1 MILIMSTQL
10 QQSFKRSQKDYPM
23 TFKLAV
29 VKSVESGRFTYFQ
42 AQKHFGIQ
50 GRCTVLVWLRK
61 YGNLEWNS
69 TKRLHVASEIQ
80 KTPQQQ
86 IKELEAA
93 LEEERRKVLFLS
105 TAMKI
110 AEQQYGMQFK
120 KKSSP
125 KQPRSSK
132 NKKK

>member
-1 MILIMSTQL
+1 MSTQS
-10 QQSFKRSQKDYPM
+10 QQSIKRTQKDYPM

-61 YGNLEWNS
+61 HGTLDWNS
-69 TKRLHVASEIQ
+69 TKRLNVSSELP
-80 KTPQQQ
+80 KTPEQR
-86 IKELEAA
+86 IKELEAS

-120 KKSSP
+120 KKSSHKRP
-125 KQPRSSK
+125 PNSK
-132 NKKK
+132 SKKN

>member
-1 MILIMSTQL
+1 MYLIMSTQS
-10 QQSFKRSQKDYPM
+10 QSLFKRSQKDYPM

-29 VKSVESGRFTYFQ
+29 VKSVESGRFTYYQ
-42 AQKHFGIQ
+42 AQKHYGIQ

-61 YGNLEWNS
+61 HGTLDWNS
-69 TKRLHVASEIQ
+69 TKRFNVSSELK
-80 KTPQQQ
+80 KTPEQR
-86 IKELEAA
+86 IKELEAS

-120 KKSSP
+120 KKSS
-125 KQPRSSK
+125 SK
-132 NKKK
+132 RQSGYKK